1 MRIRNWYLSS
11 TLLLL
16 VFMVPGKAAAELY
29 CYVDEVG
36 RRHFT
41 NVPVDSRYQ
50 PLSPSKSSYSQDRM
64 SPPWLGSG
72 VVDVTEYN
80 RHIESAAK
88 QFQVDSSL
96 LKAIIVVESSFNP
109 RALSKKGA
117 KGLMQLMPKT
127 AEELRVTDPFDP
139 RQNIFGGT
147 RYFKQLLTQFEGN
160 LQLSLAAYNAGPT
173 RVSRDGAIPAITET
187 RNYVRRVLSYYDY
200 YQRDEGKV
208 TSIKVS
214 NLVTVN

>member
-50 PLSPSKSSYSQDRM
+50 PLSPSKSSYSQERM

>member
-11 TLLLL
+11 ALLLL

-29 CYVDEVG
+29 CYVDEDG

-50 PLSPSKSSYSQDRM
+50 PLSPSKSSSSQDRM
-64 SPPWLGSG
+64 VTPWLGSG
-72 VVDVTEYN
+72 VVDITDYD
-80 RHIESAAK
+80 RYIESAAK

-160 LQLSLAAYNAGPT
+160 LPLSLAAYNAGPT
-173 RVSRDGAIPAITET
+173 RVSKDGTIPAITET